1 MCGNFGLCEDD
12 CTLEKSWMTNG
23 IVKKIPLMLMIV
35 EGEFWSNRVSN
46 KEIGEYRETI
56 WGEEGECG
64 QIASLYLEWR
74 RRWIRSMRRNWRTS
88 NQHLEWRYKS
98 SEGLGGLHWLSF
110 GWKFMGKFAH
120 GLGSAN
126 SFHVVKRSRLGGHSQ
141 CFFFWCC
148 WDRLV
153 RCRSLSKSEC
163 PRWRDRWR
171 EDWSI

>member
-74 RRWIRSMRRNWRTS
+74 RRWIRSMRRSWRTS
-88 NQHLEWRYKS
+88 HQHLEWRYKS
-98 SEGLGGLHWLSF
+98 SEGLGGSI
-110 GWKFMGKFAH
+110 
-120 GLGSAN
+120 GS
-126 SFHVVKRSRLGGHSQ
+126 VLGGNS
-141 CFFFWCC
+141 WVNSLTV
-148 WDRLV
+148 WVLLTRSTLWRGRDLV
-153 RCRSLSKSEC
+153 ATHKASSS
-163 PRWRDRWR
+163 DVAGI
-171 EDWSI
+171 D